1 MNKKVMFI
9 SSTGGHFSEL
19 MMLKSIMLRQDYF
32 LITEKTDSTKSLKEE
47 HKEKMSFLVYGTR
60 EHKFNYPFKF
70 LYNFLKSLI
79 LFIKVNP
86 KVIVTTGT
94 HTAIPMCIIGKIF
107 KRKIIFIETFANV
120 YTPTATGKFIY
131 NKNIATKF
139 IVQHEELLKIYPNA
153 ICLGGVF

>member
-19 MMLKSIMLRQDYF
+19 MMLKEVMLKQDYF

-47 HKEKMSFLVYGTR
+47 HKEKMGFLVYGTR
-60 EHKFNYPFKF
+60 EHKFIYPFKF

-120 YTPTATGKFIY
+120 YT
-131 NKNIATKF
+131 
-139 IVQHEELLKIYPNA
+139 
-153 ICLGGVF
+153 